1 MSTHVVLMLS
11 KYFRLCLQ
19 QKLASNIDPSKH
31 YSGMVDAF
39 VKISKYEGFAGL
51 YKGFTPG
58 LFGVVHGAIQFMAY
72 EELKYCYNNYK
83 KKVFRGIS

>member
-1 MSTHVVLMLS
+1 
-11 KYFRLCLQ
+11 
-19 QKLASNIDPSKH
+19 
-31 YSGMVDAF
+31 MVDAF

-83 KKVFRGIS
+83 KKVFCRIS